1 MHDDETDKR
10 LGGRIRELRRSRS
23 LTLVQLAAMTGLSH
37 PFLSQVERGQA
48 RPSMSSLGLIA
59 RALASSSV
67 ELLAAATFS
76 VPTTASEDS
85 VALVR
90 RGSGFSGPFG
100 EGTARLLAEGRRA
113 FTPLEVIAENA
124 QFDEP
129 FVHDEDEYLY
139 VLAGITEVDLGIRG
153 MMTLRRGDSLY
164 YAGGT
169 SHRWRS
175 VDGKPYRLLVVKQ
188 QHAEAGVPD
197 HSGGVA

>member
-1 MHDDETDKR
+1 
-10 LGGRIRELRRSRS
+10 
-23 LTLVQLAAMTGLSH
+23 
-37 PFLSQVERGQA
+37 
-48 RPSMSSLGLIA
+48 
-59 RALASSSV
+59 
-67 ELLAAATFS
+67 
-76 VPTTASEDS
+76 
-85 VALVR
+85 
-90 RGSGFSGPFG
+90 
-100 EGTARLLAEGRRA
+100 LAEGRRA

-139 VLAGITEVDLGIRG
+139 VLAGITEVDLGARG

-188 QHAEAGVPD
+188 QHAETSVPD